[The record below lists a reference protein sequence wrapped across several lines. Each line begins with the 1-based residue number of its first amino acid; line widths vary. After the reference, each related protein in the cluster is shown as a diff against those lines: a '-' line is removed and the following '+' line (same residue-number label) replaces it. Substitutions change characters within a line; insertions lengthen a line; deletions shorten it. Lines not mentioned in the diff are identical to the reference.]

1 MRGLRALALLIACL
15 AAGSSFAEP
24 PPPRIDWLP
33 EASRLEATALER
45 PRPALAPWPEASP
58 DAPSRSLAILGE
70 LLFHSPDLFGTLA
83 RRSGLSCQACHI
95 YGTTNPDLFIAGL
108 SVRPGGLDVTSG
120 LFNPAAEDG
129 HFNPRDIPSLRGVR
143 LTAPYG
149 RDGRFATLAEFV
161 RHVIVTGFAGAEPEP
176 LVVDALIAHLERL
189 DFLPAPAVAPDGGLV
204 ETAPAAA
211 RRGEALFFRPFAT
224 RPDLACAVC
233 HIPATHFTDHR
244 RHDVGTG
251 GLFDTPSLRN
261 LAETPPYL
269 HDGRAATLAEVI
281 DHFAVNFSL
290 ELSPTER
297 SDLRVYLETIG
308 GTVDRLEPVT
318 LAGELTR
325 LERFSSLLPEVV
337 ARGDAA
343 LIQIVITALR
353 RAHGELHDRFPESEP
368 SALRD
373 ILVSRS
379 LRLRD
384 VEHFAAAGDF
394 ASATGAL
401 ARYQALAGL
410 TELLAATPP
419 PGARFAPTR

>member
-15 AAGSSFAEP
+15 AAGTSVAEP

-95 YGTTNPDLFIAGL
+95 NGTTNPDLFIAGL

-120 LFNPAAEDG
+120 RFNPTAEDG

-149 RDGRFATLAEFV
+149 RDGGFATLADLV
-161 RHVIVTGFAGAEPEP
+161 RHVIVTEFAGAEPEP
-176 LVVDALIAHLERL
+176 LMVDALVAHLERL
-189 DFLPAPAVAPDGGLV
+189 EFLPAPAVAPDGGLV
-204 ETAPAAA
+204 ETAPEAA

-261 LAETPPYL
+261 LTETPPYL
-269 HDGRAATLAEVI
+269 HDGRAATLAKVI
-281 DHFAVNFSL
+281 DHFAVHFRL

-318 LAGELTR
+318 MAGELTR
-325 LERFSSLLPEVV
+325 LERFSSLLPEVM

-343 LIQIVITALR
+343 LTQIVTTALR
-353 RAHGELHDRFPESEP
+353 RAHGALHDRFPESEP

-384 VEHFAAAGDF
+384 VEHFAAAGDL
-394 ASATGAL
+394 ASAEGAL

-410 TELLAATPP
+410 TEQLAATLP